1 MITNL
6 KKISILLLAGFA
18 CVFSAPLISNA
29 QTTSNTQTQTSEP
42 AQTPAPTQTSASNSS
57 FFKAKIVQVSS
68 TKEEIA
74 EDGTKTYIQ
83 TVELKGLENPW
94 KDQLIT
100 VDNSEFN
107 TLGPKSYQKG
117 DVMLMVDNKDDS
129 GKDHFVIAD
138 FVRETP
144 LYILGFIFIALVAL
158 IGKKKGLMA
167 LLSLILSFLVIV
179 YFMIPQI
186 ANGADPVLISAI
198 GAIIITI
205 ITLYLTYG
213 FNYFSHLGAI
223 SVIASLL
230 ITVIMSQFFSD
241 LTKLTGK
248 AEESVTY
255 LTQLLGPN
263 FNARG
268 LLLAGFI
275 IGALGIL
282 DDVIINQLSLI
293 EELHKADKNLS
304 SLELF
309 KRGLKVGVDHI
320 SAIVNTLFLAYTGA
334 SLPLLLL
341 FVADKS
347 VQYSFTSVIN
357 MEIITTEIVRTLTG
371 SIGIVLSV
379 PISTFFAAVFIPRF
393 IKKRNAV
400 THMHHAHVK

>member
-6 KKISILLLAGFA
+6 KKISILLLAVFA
-18 CVFSAPLISNA
+18 CVFSAPLTSNA
-29 QTTSNTQTQTSEP
+29 QAQNPTSNSI
-42 AQTPAPTQTSASNSS
+42 
-57 FFKAKIVQVSS
+57 FFKAEIVQVNN
-68 TKEEIA
+68 TNEEIA

-83 TVELKGLENPW
+83 TIELKGLEKPW

-100 VDNSEFN
+100 VSNSEFN

-117 DVMLMVDNKDDS
+117 DVMLLVDTKDDS

-144 LYILGFIFIALVAL
+144 LYFLAFIFVALVAL

-167 LLSLILSFLVIV
+167 LFSLFLSFLVIV
-179 YFMIPQI
+179 YFMVPQI
-186 ANGADPVLISAI
+186 AGGSDPVLISAI
-198 GAIIITI
+198 GAIFITI
-205 ITLYLTYG
+205 LTLYMTYG
-213 FNYFSHLGAI
+213 FTYFSHLGAI
-223 SVIASLL
+223 SVMASLL

-275 IGALGIL
+275 IGALGVL

-293 EELHKADKNLS
+293 EELHKADKKLS
-304 SLELF
+304 SFELF

-357 MEIITTEIVRTLTG
+357 MESITTEIVRTLTG

-379 PISTFFAAVFIPRF
+379 PISTFFAAIFIPMF
-393 IKKRNAV
+393 FKKGHA
-400 THMHHAHVK
+400 TGHTHHAHVK